1 MTKKDRFAVSVS
13 ITWVLIIALFAAEIG
28 RDWLSFF
35 CKLGKAFNMLDSI
48 KFFDLKNG
56 PKNDKILPDRYD
68 AKLIPKILNTRNSN
82 DITKN

>member
-1 MTKKDRFAVSVS
+1 
-13 ITWVLIIALFAAEIG
+13 
-28 RDWLSFF
+28 SFF
-35 CKLGKAFNMLDSI
+35 GKLGKAFNMLDSI

-56 PKNDKILPDRYD
+56 PKNDKILADRYD